1 MLALAFSL
9 GAVTGGLAI
18 FLWHGHRIR
27 RPGTQ
32 DANAVAGDEDPSKT
46 CNEEGGKVAETS
58 AFRTVFIWSHPRSL
72 STVLMRSLAELPSIA
87 TVVEPF
93 MYPFQVDV
101 GAYHGVEENP
111 PTYEQALHALK
122 SGQLLSAPAS
132 SSSSHRLLQVVK
144 DMPCH
149 GGLKTLDMVLSS
161 LPGAKHVILFRHP
174 HRAVKSYLHI
184 ADYPVE
190 LMRADISY
198 SGLVEYAERLTSQLG
213 SDNVL
218 FVYSDEL
225 IRDPPS
231 ALKSICQYLGV
242 QYGSNM
248 LSWEPGAPES
258 WGDCETVYE
267 GWFEGVLKSTGW
279 QRQPDLDL
287 DPVLR
292 DDVDGLEREFILE
305 NMSPFQ
311 TLLGF
316 HLRQRP
322 LLSGLLDVVPVNWL
336 SAENEV
342 RLAEK
347 DSGQLPG
354 FGRLV
359 KEPCLAYDDSHP
371 VPDITPPAMA
381 LAKERHFAEPD
392 DEVVKTSE
400 ARAAATAEAK
410 AFLFGERLASLVSL
424 KAEMSQRFQ
433 ELAATM
439 AWQGRSVLRFSIASP
454 WSGATRMQG
463 LIQEKAELAADYL
476 KSLGREG
483 SSAYHS
489 TVYPLIIKR

>member
-347 DSGQLPG
+347 EAS
-354 FGRLV
+354 
-359 KEPCLAYDDSHP
+359 LAPLRSQ
-371 VPDITPPAMA
+371 
-381 LAKERHFAEPD
+381 LAKASQSANENRILSTSLQDQLAV
-392 DEVVKTSE
+392 VVKTSE